1 MNKSPISNKPT
12 SVNKILENLE
22 LDFNEDF
29 KRAYD
34 LMENSNRFVFI
45 TGKAGTGK
53 STLLKYFVRSTSKK
67 VVLLAPTGVAALNIG
82 GVTIHSFFKFP
93 PRPITDADIRS
104 YPELEIYKI
113 IETIVIDE
121 ISMVRADLLDA
132 IDKFMRLNG
141 KYPLKPFGGAQVIFF
156 GDLYQLSPI
165 VANEEEARLFG
176 TYYESP
182 WFFDSKI
189 IQQIDMEIIELSKV
203 YRQKDESFINI
214 LDAIRTNNFDN
225 STLAIINE
233 QYTTHIRDDDV
244 ITLTCTNG
252 RAKGI
257 NFRKL
262 SQLPPP
268 EYEYLGT
275 IEGEFP
281 IKTLPTDIELRLRKD
296 AQVMFIK
303 NDLHKRWVNG
313 TIGKISNLDDKSV
326 RVETISNG
334 NPYVYEVEQETWEIL
349 KYKFNPETRSINT
362 EVVGSFKQYPL
373 KLAWAVTIHK
383 SQGLTFKNLI
393 IDFERGAFAYG
404 QAYVALSRCTSL
416 EGITLKQPIKP
427 SDIKVDLVVNRY
439 FDGIQLARPGRDIEL
454 QEEKEIPSKLSSST
468 NEALSREITETR
480 EPNKSTSKIEVPISV
495 SKNPSIE
502 IQETKVVSPAISGNR
517 GKSKSNWASL
527 GISALLVLG
536 AIILILVMDLNQD
549 NKTLMPTN
557 INSLNTSITLAAVKP
572 TLLLTLRPS
581 DTKISEMVRPTITKT
596 PSCILWSVVH
606 LKDVNTK
613 KCIYGQV
620 VGLFPEDQI
629 YYITFSQKIGDFYLI
644 SYGKNFPQDIKGKCV
659 QIEGAIEQIGSS
671 PVIVL
676 SKSSNL
682 LFCQP
687 DLKP

>member
-1 MNKSPISNKPT
+1 MDNNPRSNRSNKNHPDA
-12 SVNKILENLE
+12 LE

-34 LMENSNRFVFI
+34 LLENSNRFVFI

-53 STLLKYFVRSTSKK
+53 STLLKYFVRSTIKK

-93 PRPITDADIRS
+93 PRPITDADIRY

-141 KYPLKPFGGAQVIFF
+141 KYPLKPFGGTQVIFF

-182 WFFDSKI
+182 WFFDSKV
-189 IQQIDMEIIELSKV
+189 IQEIDLEIIELSKV
-203 YRQKDESFINI
+203 YRQKDKSFIDI
-214 LDAIRTNNFDN
+214 LDAIRTNKVDN

-233 QYTTHIRDDDV
+233 QYTNHIRDEEF

-262 SQLPPP
+262 SLLPLP
-268 EYEYLGT
+268 EYIYLGT

-296 AQVMFIK
+296 ARVMFIK

-313 TIGKISNLDDKSV
+313 TIGKICNLDDKSV
-326 RVETISNG
+326 RVEIISEG
-334 NPYVYEVEQETWEIL
+334 NQYAYEVEQETWEIL
-349 KYKFNPETRSINT
+349 KYKFNPEIRSINT
-362 EVVGSFKQYPL
+362 EVIGSFKQYPL

-383 SQGLTFKNLI
+383 SQGLTFNNLI

-404 QAYVALSRCTSL
+404 QTYVALSRCTSL
-416 EGITLKQPIKP
+416 EGITLKQPIRH
-427 SDIKVDLVVNRY
+427 SDIKVDIVVTKY
-439 FDGIQLARPGRDIEL
+439 FEGLQLARPEHDVQL
-454 QEEKEIPSKLSSST
+454 QEEKVIL
-468 NEALSREITETR
+468 
-480 EPNKSTSKIEVPISV
+480 SKI
-495 SKNPSIE
+495 
-502 IQETKVVSPAISGNR
+502 SG
-517 GKSKSNWASL
+517 
-527 GISALLVLG
+527 SA
-536 AIILILVMDLNQD
+536 
-549 NKTLMPTN
+549 KESRLM
-557 INSLNTSITLAAVKP
+557 
-572 TLLLTLRPS
+572 
-581 DTKISEMVRPTITKT
+581 
-596 PSCILWSVVH
+596 
-606 LKDVNTK
+606 
-613 KCIYGQV
+613 
-620 VGLFPEDQI
+620 
-629 YYITFSQKIGDFYLI
+629 
-644 SYGKNFPQDIKGKCV
+644 
-659 QIEGAIEQIGSS
+659 
-671 PVIVL
+671 
-676 SKSSNL
+676 
-682 LFCQP
+682 
-687 DLKP
+687 

>member
-1 MNKSPISNKPT
+1 MDNNPRSNRPNKNNPDA
-12 SVNKILENLE
+12 LE

-29 KRAYD
+29 ERAYD

-53 STLLKYFVRSTSKK
+53 STLLKYFVQNTCKK

-262 SQLPPP
+262 SQLPLP

-296 AQVMFIK
+296 AKVMFIK

-326 RVETISNG
+326 S
-334 NPYVYEVEQETWEIL
+334 
-349 KYKFNPETRSINT
+349 
-362 EVVGSFKQYPL
+362 
-373 KLAWAVTIHK
+373 
-383 SQGLTFKNLI
+383 
-393 IDFERGAFAYG
+393 
-404 QAYVALSRCTSL
+404 
-416 EGITLKQPIKP
+416 
-427 SDIKVDLVVNRY
+427 
-439 FDGIQLARPGRDIEL
+439 
-454 QEEKEIPSKLSSST
+454 
-468 NEALSREITETR
+468 
-480 EPNKSTSKIEVPISV
+480 
-495 SKNPSIE
+495 
-502 IQETKVVSPAISGNR
+502 
-517 GKSKSNWASL
+517 
-527 GISALLVLG
+527 
-536 AIILILVMDLNQD
+536 
-549 NKTLMPTN
+549 
-557 INSLNTSITLAAVKP
+557 
-572 TLLLTLRPS
+572 
-581 DTKISEMVRPTITKT
+581 
-596 PSCILWSVVH
+596 
-606 LKDVNTK
+606 
-613 KCIYGQV
+613 
-620 VGLFPEDQI
+620 
-629 YYITFSQKIGDFYLI
+629 
-644 SYGKNFPQDIKGKCV
+644 
-659 QIEGAIEQIGSS
+659 
-671 PVIVL
+671 
-676 SKSSNL
+676 
-682 LFCQP
+682 
-687 DLKP
+687 